1 MKKTKKL
8 SLVEVVSMAVG
19 TMIGASIFSI
29 FGLGAKVAG
38 HDLPGAFLL
47 SGMYALVV
55 AYSYSILGSKIITN
69 AGPIGFILKGLGDSL
84 VTGMLS
90 ILFWLSYVV
99 SISLLSKG
107 FTGYFLPLLHLDNSY
122 MNFAI
127 VETILISFF
136 VFLNFFGSKA
146 VGKSEIFIVFT
157 KITILFIFILSGIWT
172 IKYQNLVPS
181 FSSTANYGLLNAS
194 VIFFLSYIGFGIIT
208 NASENLRDPEKNI
221 PKAIYSSIFIVLA
234 VYVLISVVT
243 LGNLSLQKVIT
254 AKENAI
260 AVAAQPFLGNF
271 GFFLISIG
279 ALFSIA
285 SALNATIFGGSNIAY
300 ALAKDGELPDFFER
314 KVWFKSTEGLFIT
327 AGLGLFFALSFNLGD
342 IATIT
347 SCVYTIVYI
356 FVVISHIR
364 LRKKLGG
371 NIIILVFNLTVLC
384 CVFFALLNYQW
395 NYHRIA
401 FYGTAI
407 TFLFAF
413 IVEYIFRNFR
423 YRHFVEHKKNNF
435 NI

>member
-1 MKKTKKL
+1 M
-8 SLVEVVSMAVG
+8 
-19 TMIGASIFSI
+19 
-29 FGLGAKVAG
+29 
-38 HDLPGAFLL
+38 
-47 SGMYALVV
+47 
-55 AYSYSILGSKIITN
+55 
-69 AGPIGFILKGLGDSL
+69 
-84 VTGMLS
+84 
-90 ILFWLSYVV
+90 
-99 SISLLSKG
+99 
-107 FTGYFLPLLHLDNSY
+107 
-122 MNFAI
+122 
-127 VETILISFF
+127 
-136 VFLNFFGSKA
+136 
-146 VGKSEIFIVFT
+146 
-157 KITILFIFILSGIWT
+157 
-172 IKYQNLVPS
+172 
-181 FSSTANYGLLNAS
+181 NAS

-234 VYVLISVVT
+234 MYVLISVVT
-243 LGNLSLQKVIT
+243 LGNLSLQKVIS

-260 AVAAQPFLGNF
+260 AVAAQPFLGDF

-371 NIIILVFNLTVLC
+371 NIIILVFNLTVLG

-395 NYHRIA
+395 NFHRIA
-401 FYGTAI
+401 FFGTAI